1 MKSLTKYFNPKNYK
15 LSLNLN
21 PDRLNFEGTVIIIG
35 KPLGDVAHFHIGK
48 ELEIVEVAS
57 DTDDSPKWEIV
68 DEEKS
73 LSRRREIIV
82 YTQAKWISIK
92 FKHPKIETSSMS
104 GLYAPVYKV
113 DDETHHMFSTQ
124 FEPNYAADCFPCIDE
139 PAAKATFDI
148 DVALTPEYDNWTVIS
163 NMPEKKH
170 IGSHRYF
177 ETTPKMS
184 TYLVAIV
191 AGELISR
198 SAKTESGVKVSAY
211 ATPAQD
217 SDELA
222 FPLETAVHAI
232 EFYEDYFGIPYPLP
246 KLDNVAIPDF
256 SAGAMEN
263 WGLITYRESMFLA
276 DETSSIDTRQTSV
289 STVAHEIAHQ
299 WFGDLVTMQWWN
311 DLWLNESFAS
321 LMEDLA
327 GDSLHPEYHVWES
340 FAATDAFSAM
350 YRDSASDVQA
360 VQQEVDDPREIPLLF
375 DSAIVYAKGK
385 RLLKMLMRYV
395 GKNVFRNGIKQ
406 YLESH
411 KYGNTTADDLWQALS
426 DASGEDIKAL
436 MTPWLTQPGYPVVT
450 IKRELGKISLTQRR
464 VRSDSKNDNTTW
476 PIPLFLS
483 GSKTPRL
490 MTERTIEIKSAG
502 NLQLNMGGD
511 SYFIADYGPAEQMTT
526 PDISEQKPLD
536 QIKLINDSLLLS
548 ETYGGVYFNDAINYV
563 QYIMFIKNPAV
574 LIAAERVASFARSM
588 LADDMDPNY
597 RRLIG
602 IVHYP
607 LYYDYFIADHHQDL
621 TVADRQIVPTVI
633 SRELYAGNEAVVKSM
648 TSMGISDDVVKLNAD
663 LRPLAM
669 SAAVQY
675 GDGSPFKRLWDIYLI
690 TNDADLREDI
700 AAALSR
706 SRKADEIEYNL
717 TQIRSGAVRT
727 QDKWSFIYYLMSN
740 TVARPKAWQWLQDNW
755 NWIEQTYYGDMS
767 FDDFI
772 RIAGATLST
781 PKELKEF
788 DKLFGELAKRIPAT
802 ERTVNI
808 AREQITRRI
817 ELIRSCRSIVDDF
830 TDMILYNRS
839 IWSDGIGPFISEFSD
854 DIDMSWF
861 KDKR

>member
-170 IGSHRYF
+170 IGSRRYF

-263 WGLITYRESMFLA
+263 WGLITYRESM
-276 DETSSIDTRQTSV
+276 RK
-289 STVAHEIAHQ
+289 
-299 WFGDLVTMQWWN
+299 
-311 DLWLNESFAS
+311 
-321 LMEDLA
+321 
-327 GDSLHPEYHVWES
+327 P
-340 FAATDAFSAM
+340 
-350 YRDSASDVQA
+350 
-360 VQQEVDDPREIPLLF
+360 
-375 DSAIVYAKGK
+375 
-385 RLLKMLMRYV
+385 
-395 GKNVFRNGIKQ
+395 GI
-406 YLESH
+406 
-411 KYGNTTADDLWQALS
+411 
-426 DASGEDIKAL
+426 
-436 MTPWLTQPGYPVVT
+436 
-450 IKRELGKISLTQRR
+450 
-464 VRSDSKNDNTTW
+464 
-476 PIPLFLS
+476 
-483 GSKTPRL
+483 
-490 MTERTIEIKSAG
+490 
-502 NLQLNMGGD
+502 
-511 SYFIADYGPAEQMTT
+511 
-526 PDISEQKPLD
+526 
-536 QIKLINDSLLLS
+536 
-548 ETYGGVYFNDAINYV
+548 
-563 QYIMFIKNPAV
+563 
-574 LIAAERVASFARSM
+574 
-588 LADDMDPNY
+588 
-597 RRLIG
+597 
-602 IVHYP
+602 
-607 LYYDYFIADHHQDL
+607 
-621 TVADRQIVPTVI
+621 
-633 SRELYAGNEAVVKSM
+633 
-648 TSMGISDDVVKLNAD
+648 
-663 LRPLAM
+663 
-669 SAAVQY
+669 
-675 GDGSPFKRLWDIYLI
+675 
-690 TNDADLREDI
+690 
-700 AAALSR
+700 
-706 SRKADEIEYNL
+706 
-717 TQIRSGAVRT
+717 
-727 QDKWSFIYYLMSN
+727 
-740 TVARPKAWQWLQDNW
+740 
-755 NWIEQTYYGDMS
+755 
-767 FDDFI
+767 
-772 RIAGATLST
+772 
-781 PKELKEF
+781 
-788 DKLFGELAKRIPAT
+788 
-802 ERTVNI
+802 
-808 AREQITRRI
+808 
-817 ELIRSCRSIVDDF
+817 
-830 TDMILYNRS
+830 
-839 IWSDGIGPFISEFSD
+839 
-854 DIDMSWF
+854 
-861 KDKR
+861 